1 MDTHAGF
8 TFSPIPEGAAAEE
21 FWRRITPAGDIAG
34 QAHTE
39 DIMASRIVTI
49 CETTK
54 ADGRHVIKVCLQ
66 HPVTTKVLFL
76 SASNRLIPTE
86 KDVPAREEGWHVY
99 RSNALAPGR
108 FWNNVKARL
117 AA

>member
-1 MDTHAGF
+1 MDTRAGF
-8 TFSPIPEGAAAEE
+8 TFPPIPESAAAEE

-54 ADGRHVIKVCLQ
+54 ADGRRVIKVCLQ
-66 HPVTTKVLFL
+66 HPVTAKVLFL
-76 SASNRLIPTE
+76 SASNRLTATE
-86 KDVPAREEGWHVY
+86 KDVPAREEGWYVY
-99 RSNALAPGR
+99 RANALAPGR